1 MSAQNPPRRGVLSG
15 ILGFVG
21 FSALSGLLVTVLV
34 APAIALTGVTAS
46 STIGVFDSLPE
57 YIQIGQLPEVN
68 TIYAVSNRE
77 GNENG
82 YVPIATIYNQNRQE
96 VTWDQISP
104 FARDAVVAGEDRRF
118 YEHGGV
124 DIASVIRASVGNVV
138 NSGIE
143 SGASTLSMQYV
154 KNTNIQAALEKPTEE
169 ERDAAYEEAIDTNFN
184 RKLKEMKLAIGLEK
198 NYTKKEI
205 LVAYLNIANFG
216 NATYGIQAAAQR
228 YFSVD
233 AKDLNLAQAA
243 SLIAIVQ
250 EPSARNLGDPANY
263 PDNIDRRNDILSN
276 MLDLG
281 YVTQEQYDEAV
292 ATPLDETTVHPK
304 LPSSGCMGAQEY
316 ARWFCDYIERS
327 VQDFP
332 FLGATPEE
340 RATNWKH
347 GGYKLYTTLDLDVQ
361 EQAQLATWTYAP
373 NTETAFSLGS
383 ATSTVEAGTG
393 RILVMTENKI
403 YDNTEEGGG
412 PTTSA
417 VNYNTTVSYGGSTG
431 FQPGSTY
438 KLFTLLNWLE
448 QGKGLNERVNGSA
461 RTVDMSKFQNSCEP
475 SGGSPW
481 KFGNASGERGNFDII
496 QGTVSSINGVFV
508 SMGLQLDQCET
519 MKIAQN
525 LGIKS
530 GFETPLKSIA
540 SQILGSAD
548 EISPLSLASAYAAI
562 GANGKWCEPIA
573 VDRAVGPDGAELAG
587 QPQNCKQAI
596 DPEVATAAAYALRQV
611 VTQGTGSR
619 SDPGDGIPLAGKT
632 GTTDDNVQTWMATF
646 TTRWGTAAWIGNSV
660 GYYDMFDYEAGG
672 VSGAYLRHAITRPTA
687 AALNSKYPGGDFP
700 QIAERFLVGGGIA
713 VPSLAGQTFENAK
726 SLLEGLGFEVADGGV
741 QDSDLPVGSIVRSDP
756 AEGTSSAKGALITLI
771 TSKGN
776 MVPFPDLVNDGMTNT
791 FNAARTSLNSQGYAN
806 VSEACQVITDPM
818 SPGIGRPDPRD
829 GKVAASDPA
838 PGAPAVPGAPVTLT
852 VTKLK
857 C

>member
-34 APAIALTGVTAS
+34 APAIAVTGVTAS

-68 TIYAVSNRE
+68 TIYAVSNRP

-82 YVPIATIYNQNRQE
+82 YIKIATIYNQNRQE

-124 DIASVIRASVGNVV
+124 DIASVIRASVGNVFA
-138 NSGIE
+138 SGIE

-154 KNTNIQAALEKPTEE
+154 KNTNIQAALELPTEE

-198 NYTKKEI
+198 SYTKKEI

-263 PDNIDRRNDILSN
+263 PDNIDRRNIILAN
-276 MLDLG
+276 MLELG
-281 YVTQEQYDEAV
+281 NITQEQYDEAV
-292 ATPLDETTVHPK
+292 ATPLDETTVHPN
-304 LPSSGCMGAQEY
+304 PASSGCMGAQEY
-316 ARWFCDYIERS
+316 ARWFCDYIEKS
-327 VQDFP
+327 VKDFT

-361 EQAQLATWTYAP
+361 EQAQLATWNYAP

-393 RILVMTENKI
+393 RILVMTENKL

-412 PTTSA
+412 SASSA
-417 VNYNTTVSYGGSTG
+417 VNFNTTVSYGGSTG

-448 QGKGLNERVNGSA
+448 QGKGLNERVNGDSRNFDQA
-461 RTVDMSKFQNSCEP
+461 KFANCEGA
-475 SGGSPW
+475 SFGGPW
-481 KFGNASGERGNFDII
+481 KPRNAGGERGNFDII
-496 QGTVSSINGVFV
+496 QGTISSINGVFA
-508 SMGLQLDQCET
+508 SMGLQLNQCET
-519 MKIAQN
+519 KRIAEDF
-525 LGIKS
+525 GIQR
-530 GFETPLKSIA
+530 GDETPLMSNPSA
-540 SQILGSAD
+540 ILGTN
-548 EISPLSLASAYAAI
+548 EVSPLSVASAYAAM
-562 GANGKWCEPIA
+562 GANGKWCKPIA
-573 VDRAVGPDGAELAG
+573 VDRVVGPDGADLPG
-587 QPQNCKQAI
+587 QAQECKQAI
-596 DPEVATAAAYALRQV
+596 DPEVAAAATYALRQV

-619 SDPGDGIPLAGKT
+619 SDPDDGIPLAGKT
-632 GTTDDNVQTWMATF
+632 GTTDDNNQTWMATF
-646 TTRWGTAAWIGNSV
+646 TTRWGTAVWIGNWV
-660 GYYDMFDYEAGG
+660 NDYDMFNYEAGG
-672 VSGAYLRHAITRPTA
+672 VSGAYLRHAVTRPTA

-700 QIAERFLVGGGIA
+700 EVNPRFMNGGGQE
-713 VPSLAGQTFENAK
+713 VPSLAGQSFANAK

-741 QDSDLPVGSIVRSDP
+741 QDSPLPAGQIVRSDP
-756 AEGTSSAKGALITLI
+756 AEGTSSAKGAIITLI

-776 MVPFPDLVNDGMTNT
+776 MVPFPDLVNDGKTNT
-791 FNAARTSLNSQGYAN
+791 FNAARTSLNSQGYPN
-806 VSEACQVITDPM
+806 VSEACQVITDPI
-818 SPGIGRPDPRD
+818 SPGFGKTDPRD